1 MNWWHKIQR
10 GFRALFRKEQLDHEM
25 DEEMRFHLEMRTR
38 QNLEAGMEPEEARYA
53 ALRSFGGMEQVKEVC
68 RELRGV
74 EWIETFFQD
83 VRFGLRLTLAGVVVG
98 FTAAM
103 ALSRVIASFL
113 YGVSRTDATT
123 FVGISVLMT
132 VVALMACYIP
142 ARRAARIDPMVALR
156 YE

>member
-1 MNWWHKIQR
+1 MNWWQKIRR
-10 GFRALFRKEQLDHEM
+10 GFRALFRKEQLDREM

-38 QNLEAGMEPEEARYA
+38 QNVQAGMEPEEARYA